1 MLEPF
6 AILVKVA
13 HRRGKFRA
21 HEHSVENH
29 ANSDVQFMTPSVPIE
44 LRRAE
49 DLFDDLDDALE
60 GCPTESIKVES
71 SPFKVL
77 FD

>member
-6 AILVKVA
+6 ANLVKIA

-44 LRRAE
+44 LRGEEEIDVVLENVIEGEEEIHKA
-49 DLFDDLDDALE
+49 DAADYGL
-60 GCPTESIKVES
+60 
-71 SPFKVL
+71 
-77 FD
+77 